1 MDCHANL
8 QTTLESF
15 MLNPPTQPNSAWSK
29 WKTLFNNISNIHA
42 PIRSNRVKSQNKP
55 WITYEAIQ
63 LMYERNHTHNK
74 WTKTK
79 EQVWLDKKYKILRN
93 LVSSKIRYDKSE
105 YFRNGIDKANGKPR
119 RYGI

>member
-1 MDCHANL
+1 MKL
-8 QTTLESF
+8 
-15 MLNPPTQPNSAWSK
+15 
-29 WKTLFNNISNIHA
+29 
-42 PIRSNRVKSQNKP
+42 
-55 WITYEAIQ
+55 Q
-63 LMYERNHTHNK
+63 LMYERNHAHNK

-119 RYGI
+119 KVWNIIKHALGTNRPFFC